1 MKKRIFKQGMALMLA
16 AALALPANVVPA
28 EILDQQTETELPHI
42 VLNQETPDEKV
53 TDSDAK
59 EKEEQTGTQTE
70 TKKKTEV
77 ISGFVSKTGMKF
89 DAPLK
94 LTEDG
99 DIAFDFPEKPKPI
112 ETNVLCPKCG
122 RPLKKTQW
130 KYECECGFNV
140 WHTVAKVEISEEIL
154 TELFT
159 TGKTKKKVTGFTSK
173 AGNVFDTCLKFE
185 NDQISF
191 DFDNPGEEEVQS
203 TAEVHN
209 NADTQSNTDAHN
221 NAEVQSTADD
231 TPDETTLNEMGI
243 PEEFLAGLDMAADSA
258 QADDVSEAALAAAH
272 ELFGE

>member
-1 MKKRIFKQGMALMLA
+1 M
-16 AALALPANVVPA
+16 
-28 EILDQQTETELPHI
+28 
-42 VLNQETPDEKV
+42 
-53 TDSDAK
+53 
-59 EKEEQTGTQTE
+59 
-70 TKKKTEV
+70 
-77 ISGFVSKTGMKF
+77 
-89 DAPLK
+89 
-94 LTEDG
+94 
-99 DIAFDFPEKPKPI
+99 
-112 ETNVLCPKCG
+112 
-122 RPLKKTQW
+122 
-130 KYECECGFNV
+130 
-140 WHTVAKVEISEEIL
+140 AKVELSEEIL

-209 NADTQSNTDAHN
+209 NADAQNNAGAQSMADTQSNAYVYSNTDAHN

-231 TPDETTLNEMGI
+231 APDETTLNEMGI
-243 PEEFLAGLDMAADSA
+243 PEEFLAGLDMAAEGA

>member
-1 MKKRIFKQGMALMLA
+1 M
-16 AALALPANVVPA
+16 
-28 EILDQQTETELPHI
+28 
-42 VLNQETPDEKV
+42 
-53 TDSDAK
+53 
-59 EKEEQTGTQTE
+59 
-70 TKKKTEV
+70 
-77 ISGFVSKTGMKF
+77 ISPK
-89 DAPLK
+89 
-94 LTEDG
+94 
-99 DIAFDFPEKPKPI
+99 KPKPI

-140 WHTVAKVEISEEIL
+140 WHTVAKVELSEKIL

-159 TGKTKKKVTGFTSK
+159 TGKTKKKVTRFTSK

-209 NADTQSNTDAHN
+209 NADDAQSNADTQSNTDAHN

-231 TPDETTLNEMGI
+231 VPDETTMNNTPWMRWESQRNFWQDLIWQLRVHRQMMCRRRHLRRRI
-243 PEEFLAGLDMAADSA
+243 
-258 QADDVSEAALAAAH
+258 

>member
-1 MKKRIFKQGMALMLA
+1 M
-16 AALALPANVVPA
+16 
-28 EILDQQTETELPHI
+28 
-42 VLNQETPDEKV
+42 
-53 TDSDAK
+53 
-59 EKEEQTGTQTE
+59 
-70 TKKKTEV
+70 
-77 ISGFVSKTGMKF
+77 
-89 DAPLK
+89 
-94 LTEDG
+94 
-99 DIAFDFPEKPKPI
+99 
-112 ETNVLCPKCG
+112 
-122 RPLKKTQW
+122 
-130 KYECECGFNV
+130 
-140 WHTVAKVEISEEIL
+140 AKVELSEEIL

-209 NADTQSNTDAHN
+209 NADAQNNADTHN

-231 TPDETTLNEMGI
+231 APDETTLNEMGI
-243 PEEFLAGLDMAADSA
+243 PEEFLAGLDMAAEGA

>member
-1 MKKRIFKQGMALMLA
+1 M
-16 AALALPANVVPA
+16 
-28 EILDQQTETELPHI
+28 
-42 VLNQETPDEKV
+42 
-53 TDSDAK
+53 
-59 EKEEQTGTQTE
+59 
-70 TKKKTEV
+70 
-77 ISGFVSKTGMKF
+77 
-89 DAPLK
+89 
-94 LTEDG
+94 
-99 DIAFDFPEKPKPI
+99 
-112 ETNVLCPKCG
+112 
-122 RPLKKTQW
+122 
-130 KYECECGFNV
+130 
-140 WHTVAKVEISEEIL
+140 AKVELSEEIL

-209 NADTQSNTDAHN
+209 NADAQSKADAQN

-231 TPDETTLNEMGI
+231 APDETTLNEMGI
-243 PEEFLAGLDMAADSA
+243 PEEFLAGLDMAAEGA

>member
-1 MKKRIFKQGMALMLA
+1 
-16 AALALPANVVPA
+16 
-28 EILDQQTETELPHI
+28 
-42 VLNQETPDEKV
+42 
-53 TDSDAK
+53 
-59 EKEEQTGTQTE
+59 
-70 TKKKTEV
+70 
-77 ISGFVSKTGMKF
+77 MKF

-140 WHTVAKVEISEEIL
+140 WHTVAKVELSEEIL

-209 NADTQSNTDAHN
+209 NADAQNNADTQN

-231 TPDETTLNEMGI
+231 APDKTTMNNTTMDEMGI
-243 PEEFLAGLDMAADSA
+243 PEEFLAGFDMAADSA

>member
-1 MKKRIFKQGMALMLA
+1 
-16 AALALPANVVPA
+16 
-28 EILDQQTETELPHI
+28 
-42 VLNQETPDEKV
+42 
-53 TDSDAK
+53 
-59 EKEEQTGTQTE
+59 
-70 TKKKTEV
+70 
-77 ISGFVSKTGMKF
+77 MKF

-94 LTEDG
+94 LTQDG

-140 WHTVAKVEISEEIL
+140 WHTVAKVELSEEIL

-203 TAEVHN
+203 TADV
-209 NADTQSNTDAHN
+209 QSNTEAQRNADA
-221 NAEVQSTADD
+221 QSTA
-231 TPDETTLNEMGI
+231 E
-243 PEEFLAGLDMAADSA
+243 
-258 QADDVSEAALAAAH
+258 DVSMRQPWIIQPWMRWESQRNFWLVLIWQQRAH
-272 ELFGE
+272 RQMMCRRRHLRRRMSCLVSSSAYN